1 MEFAIT
7 GGVDICEGRAGGHQ
21 ALGIGAAFGGT
32 ENFEELIA
40 LAADAAEE
48 SHFLEDERPGNERKE
63 EENHEDAARDPAR
76 LRKNVKDVADE
87 DGR

>member
-7 GGVDICEGRAGGHQ
+7 GGVDVRERRASGHQ
-21 ALGIGAAFGGT
+21 TLGIGAAFGGT

-48 SHFLEDERPGNERKE
+48 PHFLEDERPGNERKE
-63 EENHEDAARDPAR
+63 EENREDATRDPAC
-76 LRKNVKDVADE
+76 LRKNVEDVAD
-87 DGR
+87 DDNG